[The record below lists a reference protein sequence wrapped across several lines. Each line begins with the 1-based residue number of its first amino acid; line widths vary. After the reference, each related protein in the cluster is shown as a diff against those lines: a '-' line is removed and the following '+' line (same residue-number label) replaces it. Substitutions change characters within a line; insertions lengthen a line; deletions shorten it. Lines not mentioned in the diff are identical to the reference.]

1 MWVNKKADIG
11 KDECQ
16 QYPGWSRDQLLHTN
30 QLCKQVI
37 YQKDEEALKLQPIAC
52 KKLVGR
58 KLLLYVIS
66 MLLTNS
72 TNTIKT

>member
-16 QYPGWSRDQLLHTN
+16 QYPGWSRDQLLQPN

-37 YQKDEEALKLQPIAC
+37 YQEDEEALKLQQMPC
-52 KKLVGR
+52 KKLGDR

-72 TNTIKT
+72 TNTINT